1 MTDPDTPDTLPATV
15 PNPGAEVAVLL
26 GDLEV
31 APLHTPREILA
42 AITKQGELPEQDAE
56 DSVRQIIARIL
67 AADTV
72 EDILRKDVLHAR
84 DLLDVPLEIQA
95 VKWQMSGYEEGANCY
110 AVMDAVNIAT
120 GEQTVI
126 TCGAVAVQTQLL
138 RLWVGGF
145 LPVTAMVVKS
155 ARPTRNGYYPLW
167 LAPA

>member
-31 APLHTPREILA
+31 APLHTPREILK
-42 AITKQGELPEQDAE
+42 AITAQGELPEQDAE

-72 EDILRKDVLHAR
+72 EDILRRDAVHAGDV
-84 DLLDVPLEIQA
+84 LDVPLEITA
-95 VKWQMSGYEEGANCY
+95 VKWQSSAYELGANCY
-110 AVMDAVNIAT
+110 AVMDAVNLAT
-120 GEQTVI
+120 GEQTIV
-126 TCGAVAVQTQLL
+126 TCGAVPVQTQLL
-138 RLWVGGF
+138 RLWVGGM
-145 LPVTAMVVKS
+145 LPITAMIVRSV
-155 ARPTRNGYYPLW
+155 RPTKAGFYPMW